1 VSVKFFQF
9 HPSVRIINV
18 KIFKIYIIFLAKK
31 RKKEKNCKYLSI
43 NYVTEFEKN
52 TQAKIFEKDK
62 GISIGFNE
70 KFKRTGKISNN

>member
-31 RKKEKNCKYLSI
+31 IKKEKNCKYLSI

-62 GISIGFNE
+62 GILIGFNE